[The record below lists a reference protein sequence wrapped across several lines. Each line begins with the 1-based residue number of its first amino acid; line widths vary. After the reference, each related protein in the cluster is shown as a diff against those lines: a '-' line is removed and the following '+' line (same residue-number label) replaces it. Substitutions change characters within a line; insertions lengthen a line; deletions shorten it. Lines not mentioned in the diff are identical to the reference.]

1 MSRLGV
7 LVLLAV
13 AAVCGAIGQALVG
26 YSVGGCLVSLIVGFI
41 GALLG
46 SWLARQLSL
55 PDLFVVTVD
64 GQPFPIVWAIIGS
77 AITVLIISLL
87 TGRNRA
93 WAFSARQYPLRDLA
107 HHRVRGVIHVAQV
120 VLHTVADDQAGFVD
134 RQPVVGL

>member
-1 MSRLGV
+1 MSLLGV

-93 WAFSARQYPLRDLA
+93 WRW
-107 HHRVRGVIHVAQV
+107 
-120 VLHTVADDQAGFVD
+120 
-134 RQPVVGL
+134 

>member
-1 MSRLGV
+1 MSLLGV

-26 YSVGGCLVSLIVGFI
+26 YSVGGCFVSLVVGFI

-46 SWLARQLSL
+46 SWMARQLGL
-55 PDLFVVTVD
+55 PDLFIVSVD
-64 GQPFPIVWAIIGS
+64 GQPFPIIWAIIGS

-93 WAFSARQYPLRDLA
+93 WRW
-107 HHRVRGVIHVAQV
+107 
-120 VLHTVADDQAGFVD
+120 
-134 RQPVVGL
+134 

>member
-1 MSRLGV
+1 MSLLGV
-7 LVLLAV
+7 LVLLAI

-46 SWLARQLSL
+46 SWMARQLSL

-77 AITVLIISLL
+77 AVTVLIISLL

-93 WAFSARQYPLRDLA
+93 WRW
-107 HHRVRGVIHVAQV
+107 
-120 VLHTVADDQAGFVD
+120 
-134 RQPVVGL
+134 

>member
-1 MSRLGV
+1 MSLLGV
-7 LVLLAV
+7 LVLLAI

-26 YSVGGCLVSLIVGFI
+26 YSAGGCLVSLVVGFI

-46 SWLARQLSL
+46 SWMARQLSL
-55 PDLFVVTVD
+55 PDLFVVSVD

-93 WAFSARQYPLRDLA
+93 WRW
-107 HHRVRGVIHVAQV
+107 
-120 VLHTVADDQAGFVD
+120 
-134 RQPVVGL
+134 

>member
-1 MSRLGV
+1 MSLLGV

-26 YSVGGCLVSLIVGFI
+26 YSVGSCLVSLIVGFI

-93 WAFSARQYPLRDLA
+93 WRW
-107 HHRVRGVIHVAQV
+107 
-120 VLHTVADDQAGFVD
+120 
-134 RQPVVGL
+134 

>member
-1 MSRLGV
+1 MSLLGV
-7 LVLLAV
+7 LVLLAI

-46 SWLARQLSL
+46 SWMARQLSL

-93 WAFSARQYPLRDLA
+93 WRW
-107 HHRVRGVIHVAQV
+107 
-120 VLHTVADDQAGFVD
+120 
-134 RQPVVGL
+134 

>member
-1 MSRLGV
+1 MSLLGV

-46 SWLARQLSL
+46 SWMAGQLGL

-93 WAFSARQYPLRDLA
+93 WRW
-107 HHRVRGVIHVAQV
+107 
-120 VLHTVADDQAGFVD
+120 
-134 RQPVVGL
+134 

>member
-1 MSRLGV
+1 MSLLGV
-7 LVLLAV
+7 LVLLAI

-46 SWLARQLSL
+46 GWMARQLSL

-93 WAFSARQYPLRDLA
+93 WRW
-107 HHRVRGVIHVAQV
+107 
-120 VLHTVADDQAGFVD
+120 
-134 RQPVVGL
+134 

>member
-1 MSRLGV
+1 MSLLGV
-7 LVLLAV
+7 LVLLAI

-26 YSVGGCLVSLIVGFI
+26 YSVGGCLVSLVVGFI

-46 SWLARQLSL
+46 SWMARQLSL

-93 WAFSARQYPLRDLA
+93 WRW
-107 HHRVRGVIHVAQV
+107 
-120 VLHTVADDQAGFVD
+120 
-134 RQPVVGL
+134 